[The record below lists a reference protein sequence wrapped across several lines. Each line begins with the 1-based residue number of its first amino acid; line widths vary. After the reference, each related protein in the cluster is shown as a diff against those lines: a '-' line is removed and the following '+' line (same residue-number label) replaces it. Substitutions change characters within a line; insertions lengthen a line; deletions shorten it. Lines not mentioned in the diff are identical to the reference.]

1 MRNVGRVLST
11 GVLTLLLAAPVTAA
25 HAEPTAPTS
34 RALAAQ
40 ADALRT
46 RVADLRVQQ
55 SVATEAYDT
64 AVEEAAAAVT
74 DEVRA
79 QTALDAATGTS
90 GRATS
95 AATRRVRALYMAGP
109 SLPAGL
115 GVLAAGR
122 LDQAAAAAR
131 DASLATAVV
140 TRDAATVTR
149 AADARAAAD
158 AAAARLREVRA
169 RKSAAQDA
177 AEQARTEVTAALA
190 EQEHLLEGADSA
202 VRQAVA
208 REEEDARRAALAAA
222 AARAAAAGVADA
234 ATADAT
240 VADAA
245 SGTAQAAIAAAR
257 TRTGLPYAWGAT
269 GPSTFDCSGLT
280 QWAYRQAGTSVPRTS
295 RQQYAALPKVPL
307 DRLQPGDLVFYASGD
322 DPSTIHHVALY
333 LGGGRVLHAP
343 HTGDV
348 VREAGV
354 AMDGLYGAVRPT

>member
-1 MRNVGRVLST
+1 MLST
-11 GVLTLLLAAPVTAA
+11 GVLTLLLAAPATAA
-25 HAEPTAPTS
+25 HADPAGGT
-34 RALAAQ
+34 LAAR

-46 RVADLRVQQ
+46 RVAELRVQQ
-55 SVATEAYDT
+55 SVATEAYGT
-64 AVEEAAAAVT
+64 AVEEAAAAAT
-74 DEVRA
+74 EEVRA
-79 QTALDAATGTS
+79 QTALDAAAGTS
-90 GRATS
+90 GRAG
-95 AATRRVRALYMAGP
+95 ADATRRVRALYMAGP

-115 GVLAAGR
+115 GALAPGR
-122 LDQAAAAAR
+122 LDRAATAAR
-131 DASLATAVV
+131 DASLAAAVV
-140 TRDAATVTR
+140 ARDAATVTR
-149 AADARAAAD
+149 AADARAAAA

-169 RKSAAQDA
+169 RESAAEA
-177 AEQARTEVTAALA
+177 AAARARTEVAAALA
-190 EQEHLLEGADSA
+190 EQERLLEGADAA
-202 VRQAVA
+202 VRRAVA

-234 ATADAT
+234 APATADA
-240 VADAA
+240 AG
-245 SGTAQAAIAAAR
+245 GTAGDATGTARAAVAAAR
-257 TRTGLPYAWGAT
+257 TRTGAPYAWGAT

-280 QWAYRQAGTSVPRTS
+280 QWAYRQAGVAVPRTS

-354 AMDGLYGAVRPT
+354 AMDGLLGAVRPA